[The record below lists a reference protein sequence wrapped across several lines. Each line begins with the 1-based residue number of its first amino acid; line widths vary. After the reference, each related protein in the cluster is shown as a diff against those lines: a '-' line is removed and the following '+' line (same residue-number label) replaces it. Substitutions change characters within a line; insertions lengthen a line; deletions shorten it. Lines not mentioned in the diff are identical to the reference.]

1 MPNNHATTMKA
12 VRLHRYG
19 DPDVLIYEDA
29 PRPSPQAGQVLVRIH
44 AAGVGVWDPSI
55 RRGEWQDMVDYRLP
69 LILGTDVAG
78 TVAEVGEGVTDLQA
92 GDDVYGIVDMTL
104 SGSNAEYGLAHAA
117 TLAPKP
123 ETLGFE
129 EAAAAPIVAAT
140 AWQMLFDLGKLEQGQ
155 TVLIHGAAGSVG
167 SFAVQFAH
175 RAGARVIGTASERD
189 TEAVRALGA
198 DQALDYRAQPFE
210 KIDADVDVVI
220 DLVGGDTRRR
230 SFHVLKRGGILV
242 AASASFSDEDQQTA
256 SDKSVDTAFV
266 EADVTAKF
274 LARLTELVD
283 AQEIISTQVGSV
295 VPLAEARRAHEM
307 IENHDH
313 PRGKIVLKID

>member
-1 MPNNHATTMKA
+1 MPNNHQATMKA

-19 DPDVLIYEDA
+19 NPEVLIYEDA
-29 PRPSPQAGQVLVRIH
+29 PCPRAQAGQVLVRIH
-44 AAGVGVWDPSI
+44 AAGVGAWDPSI

-78 TVAEVGEGVTDLQA
+78 TVAGAGDGVTDVRA
-92 GDDVYGIVDMTL
+92 GQEIYGIVDMTL

-117 TLAPKP
+117 ALAPKP

-129 EAAAAPIVAAT
+129 EAAATPIVAVT

-167 SFAVQFAH
+167 SFAVQFAK

-189 TEAVRALGA
+189 KEAVRALGA

-210 KIDADVDVVI
+210 KIDAGVDVVI
-220 DLVGGDTRRR
+220 DLIGGDTRRR
-230 SFHVLKRGGILV
+230 SFDVLKRGGALV
-242 AASASFSDEDQQTA
+242 AASESFSDEDRQIA
-256 SDKSVDTAFV
+256 SDKGVHTAFV
-266 EADVTAKF
+266 EADVTAKL
-274 LARLTELVD
+274 LAQITELLD
-283 AQEIISTQVGSV
+283 TQEIISAQVGAV
-295 VPLAEARRAHEM
+295 MPLAETRRAHEM

-313 PRGKIVLKID
+313 PRGKIVLKVH